1 LNLRQKLKLLQ
12 DRTSWNDSNQ
22 KEEDDMYRKI
32 LVPLD
37 GSKRAE
43 KILPHVEELAIRY
56 KAKVLFL
63 QVVEYK
69 TINTPEGAFI
79 NLSDQEFDQ
88 AKKQA
93 ETYIA
98 GIQGEFREKNI
109 ESRIHVTYG
118 PVVEGIIN
126 MAALEGVDLIALAS
140 HGRGGLSRVFYG
152 SVAAGLL
159 HRVDRPLLIIRSRDS
174 K

>member
-1 LNLRQKLKLLQ
+1 
-12 DRTSWNDSNQ
+12 
-22 KEEDDMYRKI
+22 MYRKI

-118 PVVEGIIN
+118 SVVEGIIN
-126 MAALEGVDLIALAS
+126 MAVLEGVDLIALAS

-159 HRVDRPLLIIRSRDS
+159 HRVDRPLLIIRSRETE
-174 K
+174 

>member
-1 LNLRQKLKLLQ
+1 
-12 DRTSWNDSNQ
+12 
-22 KEEDDMYRKI
+22 MYHKI

-43 KILPHVEELAIRY
+43 TILPHVEELARRY
-56 KAKVLFL
+56 TAKVLFL
-63 QVVEYK
+63 QVIEYK
-69 TINTPEGAFI
+69 TITTPEGAFI
-79 NLSDQEFDQ
+79 NYSDQEFDQ

-109 ESRIHVTYG
+109 ESKTHVTYG

-126 MAALEGVDLIALAS
+126 MAAQEGVDLIALAS

-159 HRVDRPLLIIRSRDS
+159 HRVDRPLLIIRSRNS
-174 K
+174 E